1 MSQQDGS
8 MASDLSP
15 ENAQYI
21 QAAIESGAYRDERQA
36 LDEAVALLKTR
47 DALRNDVNAGIA
59 QADQGQLL
67 PAEAIFERLE
77 KRAREI
83 ESLARSAK

>member
-1 MSQQDGS
+1 

-21 QAAIESGAYRDERQA
+21 QAAIESGVYRDERQA

-47 DALRNDVNAGIA
+47 DALRSDVNAGIA

-67 PAEAIFERLE
+67 PAEVVFERLE

-83 ESLARSAK
+83 ESFARSAK

>member
-1 MSQQDGS
+1 

-21 QAAIESGAYRDERQA
+21 QAAIKSGVYRDERQA

-47 DALRNDVNAGIA
+47 DALRSDVNAGIA
-59 QADQGQLL
+59 QADQGQFV
-67 PAEAIFERLE
+67 PAEAVFERLE

-83 ESLARSAK
+83 ESFARSAK

>member
-1 MSQQDGS
+1 

-21 QAAIESGAYRDERQA
+21 QAAIENGFYRDERQA

-47 DALRNDVNAGIA
+47 DALRSDVNAGIV

-67 PAEAIFERLE
+67 PSEEVFERLE
-77 KRAREI
+77 RRATEI
-83 ESLARSAK
+83 ERLARSARE

>member
-1 MSQQDGS
+1 

-21 QAAIESGAYRDERQA
+21 QAAIKSGVYRDERQA
-36 LDEAVALLKTR
+36 LDEAIALLKTR
-47 DALRNDVNAGIA
+47 DALRSDVNAGIA
-59 QADQGQLL
+59 QADQGQFV
-67 PAEAIFERLE
+67 PAEAVFERLE

-83 ESLARSAK
+83 ESFARPAK

>member
-1 MSQQDGS
+1 
-8 MASDLSP
+8 MANDLSP
-15 ENAQYI
+15 ENAEYI
-21 QAAIESGAYRDERQA
+21 QAAVERGAYRDERQA

-47 DALRNDVNAGIA
+47 DALRSDVTAGIS

-67 PAEAIFERLE
+67 PAEAVFARLE

-83 ESLARSAK
+83 ESSARSGQ